1 MFGILKCI
9 VILLDLSSCKFF
21 CRICDELKKETHMF
35 TLRHINIVELLAII
49 CDIGQYG
56 VVMEY
61 VLHGVLN
68 VFVHKY
74 EVCMTFS
81 CVY

>member
-1 MFGILKCI
+1 
-9 VILLDLSSCKFF
+9 
-21 CRICDELKKETHMF
+21 MF